1 MKIKIITSFIIFI
14 IFFSTYSF
22 GFYTTLPVWNE
33 QSDIIEV
40 NAEESKDNFLN
51 LESESAILIEQ
62 TTRRNFI

>member
-14 IFFSTYSF
+14 ILFSTYSF
-22 GFYTTLPVWNE
+22 GFYTTLPIWNE

-40 NAEESKDNFLN
+40 NAEESNENFLD

-62 TTRRNFI
+62 TTRKSLV

>member
-1 MKIKIITSFIIFI
+1 MKIKIITSFIILI

>member
-40 NAEESKDNFLN
+40 NAEESNENFLD

-62 TTRRNFI
+62 TTRKSLV